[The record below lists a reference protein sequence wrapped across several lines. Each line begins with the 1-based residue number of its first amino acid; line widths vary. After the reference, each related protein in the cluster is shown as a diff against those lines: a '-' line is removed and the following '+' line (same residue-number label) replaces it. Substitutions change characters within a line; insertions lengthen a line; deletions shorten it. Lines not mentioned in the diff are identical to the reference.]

1 MTEKN
6 KSFLVGLVSSILLAI
21 IGLVITYFVKFSDYE
36 IADFVQMLTRNNM
49 LAPLIAVC
57 LVPNLLP
64 FHFFLRRSNYDA
76 VRGILAGMVLWA
88 IVIVWFKFS
97 G

>member
-6 KSFLVGLVSSILLAI
+6 KSFLVGLVTSILLAL
-21 IGLVITYFVKFSDYE
+21 IGIVATYFVKFSDYE
-36 IADFVQMLTRNNM
+36 ASDFVTMLTRNNM
-49 LAPLIAVC
+49 IAPLIAVC

-64 FHFFLRRSNYDA
+64 FHFFLRRSNFNA